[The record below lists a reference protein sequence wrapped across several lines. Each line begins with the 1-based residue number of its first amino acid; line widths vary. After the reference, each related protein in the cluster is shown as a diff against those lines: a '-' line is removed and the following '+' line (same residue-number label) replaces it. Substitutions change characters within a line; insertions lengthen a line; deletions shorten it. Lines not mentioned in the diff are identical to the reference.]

1 MTSLGPEPLA
11 SALPHTELTAA
22 EQACRHYEAEI
33 SNDVELILPTVSSWD
48 QFYAIL
54 SATKSAEERRR
65 PAAPVPKPHWALRTY
80 FNPAEVR
87 EHYEGV
93 KADVL
98 ATNTEK
104 RYFETPGT
112 WYELVDTRFDLS
124 FVSSG
129 EHVDWRAAFLFP
141 VWDDGIIGEITW
153 MVDPE
158 EVVYYK
164 ELEPSSARVT
174 PLFIA
179 PIELVAKLSQFEE
192 AWRAGD
198 LEKKLVHFEEET
210 RNAFGI
216 AEVNGPGRH
225 KVVANTKQELFDK
238 WSHPAVGKIIELERL
253 RTVLSTYYVFAHYRM
268 TVDVGGRTALRET
281 VALFPLSPERKF
293 IGEMSYSIE
302 IGL

>member
-1 MTSLGPEPLA
+1 MTSLGAEPLA

-54 SATKSAEERRR
+54 SATKSAEEQRR
-65 PAAPVPKPHWALRTY
+65 PAAPVPKPHWGLRTH
-80 FNPAEVR
+80 FNPEQVR

-93 KADVL
+93 KGNVL

-104 RYFETPGT
+104 RYFESPGR
-112 WYELVDTRFDLS
+112 WFELVDTRFDLS
-124 FVSSG
+124 FLSSG

-141 VWDDGIIGEITW
+141 VWVDGIIGEITW
-153 MVDPE
+153 MVHPD

-164 ELEPSSARVT
+164 ELDAESSRMT

-179 PIELVAKLSQFEE
+179 PIEVVAKLSAFED

-198 LEKKLVHFEEET
+198 MEKKLVHFEEET
-210 RNAFGI
+210 RSAFGI

-225 KVVANTKQELFDK
+225 KVIANTKQELFDA
-238 WSHPAVGKIIELERL
+238 WSDPAVGKVIELERL
-253 RTVLSTYYVFAHYRM
+253 RTIFSTYYAFAHYRM
-268 TVDVGGRTALRET
+268 TVDVGGRTVLRET
-281 VALFPLSPERKF
+281 AALLPLSPDRKF